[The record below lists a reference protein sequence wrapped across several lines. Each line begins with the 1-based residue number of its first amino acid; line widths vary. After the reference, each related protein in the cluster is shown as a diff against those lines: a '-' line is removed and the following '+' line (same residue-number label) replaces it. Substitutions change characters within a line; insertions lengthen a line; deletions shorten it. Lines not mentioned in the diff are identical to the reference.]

1 MTAPEVGTTG
11 MPCRM
16 PLIRSRPWIS
26 DSVWCIH
33 ESLPAV
39 ASIAKML
46 PLNGLWRFTADGP
59 ERLADTRWP
68 DLSAFM
74 VHVCARADDP
84 VEPVAEPPIVADDID
99 SVTDEMVHGQR
110 CFVTTAAGAVHAA
123 NLSIVATIDRFT
135 PGLTWKVTPPEP
147 SQITKLVAIDH
158 TGRPRAAVA
167 CLDEE
172 GERST

>member
-74 VHVCARADDP
+74 VHVCARAR
-84 VEPVAEPPIVADDID
+84 
-99 SVTDEMVHGQR
+99 SVTRRTGSPPTGTVR
-110 CFVTTAAGAVHAA
+110 R
-123 NLSIVATIDRFT
+123 DR
-135 PGLTWKVTPPEP
+135 
-147 SQITKLVAIDH
+147 
-158 TGRPRAAVA
+158 
-167 CLDEE
+167 
-172 GERST
+172 